1 MHTLPSRRDVGR
13 LSIALATGSS
23 ASALAQE
30 SAYPTRPIT
39 LVVPYGAGSST
50 DILARIIARRMATDL
65 GQPIVVE
72 NRAGGGG
79 TIGSVAVAR
88 SAPDG
93 YTLVMGPISSH
104 SINASMMPNIS
115 YRVLEDFTPI
125 SLVAYFP
132 NVLAVNKDLPANTI
146 PELVALAR
154 QRGGLNFA
162 TGGVGS
168 SGQLAGE
175 LLKLRTGA
183 LLHHV
188 PYREIGQAITDT
200 VAGHVPAV
208 IYQVPALA
216 ANIRSG
222 QIKAI
227 AVLAPGR
234 TPLLPEVP
242 TPSEQGVQDFDA
254 TAWMG
259 LFGPARLPPR
269 ISDSLRRALS
279 VAAADEELKA
289 GLVQQGFTLVANRP
303 DEFHRF
309 LQADIAKWGEVVRMT
324 GATID

>member
-1 MHTLPSRRDVGR
+1 MNALRSRRDVGR
-13 LSIALATGSS
+13 LSLALAAG
-23 ASALAQE
+23 ARAQAEAQE
-30 SAYPTRPIT
+30 APYPGRPIT

-50 DILARIIARRMATDL
+50 DILARVIARSMSAEL
-65 GQPIVVE
+65 GQPVIVE

-79 TIGSVAVAR
+79 TIGSLAVAR

-93 YTLVMGPISSH
+93 YTLVMGTISSH
-104 SINASMMPNIS
+104 SINAAMMANIP

-132 NVLAVNKDLPANTI
+132 NLLAVNRDLPANTI
-146 PELVALAR
+146 PELAALAR
-154 QRGGLNFA
+154 RRGGLNFA

-183 LLHHV
+183 PLNHV

-200 VAGHVPAV
+200 VAGHVPIV
-208 IYQVPALA
+208 IYQVPSLA
-216 ANIRSG
+216 SNIRSG

-227 AVLAPGR
+227 AVLAPER

-242 TPSEQGVQDFDA
+242 TPGEQGVQDFDA

-259 LFGPARLPPR
+259 LFGPARLPGQITAR
-269 ISDSLRRALS
+269 LHGIMAR
-279 VAAADEELKA
+279 AAADDGLKA
-289 GLVQQGFTLVANRP
+289 QVSQQGFTLVGSNP
-303 DEFHRF
+303 DDFQRF
-309 LQADIAKWGEVVRMT
+309 VAADIAKWAEVVRMT